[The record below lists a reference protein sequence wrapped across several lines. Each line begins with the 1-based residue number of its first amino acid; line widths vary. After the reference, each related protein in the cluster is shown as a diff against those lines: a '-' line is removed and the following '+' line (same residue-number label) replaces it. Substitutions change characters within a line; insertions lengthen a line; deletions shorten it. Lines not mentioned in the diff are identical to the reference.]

1 VSSTESADR
10 DGTDPTLHIRNEF
23 AAVSM
28 RRVSYGRGTR
38 LEVTSERTGRV
49 ASLDATILEAL
60 TALSPEELVS
70 LVGHAVSGDG
80 SGTDE
85 ENEQRHR
92 R

>member
-1 VSSTESADR
+1 MSSTESGAR
-10 DGTDPTLHIRNEF
+10 DATDPTLHIRNEF
-23 AAVSM
+23 AAVRM
-28 RRVSYGRGTR
+28 RRVPYGRGTR

-60 TALSPEELVS
+60 TTFSAEDLIS

-80 SGTDE
+80 SRTDDE
-85 ENEQRHR
+85 KVERDR